1 MSSTSALSSQPGQN
15 PSRKTIPLLARR
27 FVSGTTA
34 GEAIA
39 VATKLKQKNITSTLD
54 LLGENMTDPAETK
67 AAASAYTQLVQL
79 MSDQGVEPYISVK
92 LTMLGLDQS
101 AELCEENLSHVL
113 SVADERNGR
122 VCLDMEGSAYTER
135 TLTIY
140 ERACEKFRSP
150 EIVLQAYL
158 HRTKEDAQRV
168 LKANGRLRLCK
179 GAYREPPAKA
189 LQNMRDIRK
198 NYLDILENLLVNSQR
213 VCIASH
219 DDHIVNRAL
228 AALERLSVPR
238 ERYEF
243 QMLYGLRAKTWSSL
257 AAQGHNMTV
266 YVPYGEH
273 WQAYYARRLAERKEN
288 IFFILRNF
296 FRS

>member
-1 MSSTSALSSQPGQN
+1 MSSTSTFPSQPGQTS
-15 PSRKTIPLLARR
+15 SRNRIPFLARR

-39 VATKLKQKNITSTLD
+39 AAKKLKQQNITSTLD
-54 LLGENMTDPAETK
+54 LLGENITDPAETK
-67 AAASAYTQLVQL
+67 AAAAAYAQLVQL

-101 AELCEENLSHVL
+101 AELCEENLSQVL
-113 SVADERNGR
+113 RVADERNGR
-122 VCLDMEGSAYTER
+122 VCMDMEGSAYTER
-135 TLTIY
+135 TIATY
-140 ERACEKFRSP
+140 EWACKQFRSP

-158 HRTKEDAQRV
+158 HRTREDAERV

-179 GAYREPPAKA
+179 GAYKEPPAVA

-198 NYLDILENLLVNSQR
+198 NYLEILEILLVKSQR

-219 DDHIVNRAL
+219 DDHIINNAL

-238 ERYEF
+238 DRYEF

-257 AAQGHNMTV
+257 AARGHNMTV

-288 IFFILRNF
+288 VFFILRNL
-296 FRS
+296 FRT